1 MTDTSFGEHAALV
14 SEVLDFAKEGRLL
27 VPGAPTFHCRLLR
40 SLDSATDY
48 AWRRTNRG
56 DTWTDLRE
64 REVAHVKGVGYRE
77 PKLNEVRSDLRRV
90 NDEYFQVI
98 KRRLGVRYREL
109 SSDVHAD
116 LMNCA
121 LKRAFLGPA
130 AGFLEDM
137 FAVYQSGGW
146 PCGWEGKPWSHAQRG
161 HFVVFYPDEV

>member
-1 MTDTSFGEHAALV
+1 MTGTSFGEHAALV

-27 VPGAPTFHCRLLR
+27 VPSAPPFHCRPLR

-90 NDEYFQVI
+90 NDGYFQVI

-121 LKRAFLGPA
+121 LKRALLGPV
-130 AGFLEDM
+130 GLVGGKESLGRTHSEDTLLCSIRTKFERSSALLM
-137 FAVYQSGGW
+137 RRRSA
-146 PCGWEGKPWSHAQRG
+146 R
-161 HFVVFYPDEV
+161 